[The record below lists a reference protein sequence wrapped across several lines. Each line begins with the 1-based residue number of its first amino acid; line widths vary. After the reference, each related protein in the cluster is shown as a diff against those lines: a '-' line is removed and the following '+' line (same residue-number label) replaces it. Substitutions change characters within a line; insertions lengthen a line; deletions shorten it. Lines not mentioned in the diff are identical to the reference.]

1 MQQIILNGF
10 TPEQFKELFKESF
23 KEIAGH
29 FNHANA
35 VSIGKNSSAIN
46 LSLPDK
52 RKEEYLTRQQTA
64 DFLQISLPT
73 LHQYTKDSL
82 ITSFRFGNKIRYK
95 QADIEK
101 AMKER
106 NFGRRVS

>member
-1 MQQIILNGF
+1 MANLFLHEI
-10 TPEQFKELFKESF
+10 TPEQFKELFLEAF
-23 KEIAGH
+23 KETHGKAPAHWGM
-29 FNHANA
+29 
-35 VSIGKNSSAIN
+35 SINGKSFSSEREK
-46 LSLPDK
+46 S
-52 RKEEYLTRQQTA
+52 KEKEVYLTRQQTA

-82 ITSFRFGNKIRYK
+82 ITSFRIGNKIRYK

>member
-1 MQQIILNGF
+1 MANIFLHEITLQEF
-10 TPEQFKELFKESF
+10 RELFIEAFRETQFIAPDYRGISLKVKTCSSVDQKSTEKE
-23 KEIAGH
+23 
-29 FNHANA
+29 
-35 VSIGKNSSAIN
+35 V
-46 LSLPDK
+46 
-52 RKEEYLTRQQTA
+52 YLTRQQTA

-82 ITSFRFGNKIRYK
+82 ITSFRIGNKIRYK